1 MSCRPQDEAGAQTRR
16 PPAHQGFFGGGQF
29 SFDSVAS
36 SLDDSGYYS
45 PVSEQND
52 PEGGLFAPAKRSAPV
67 VRPPTA
73 GGELRVAKGTK
84 MQALGGNDI
93 DADFVNPT
101 KRIRP
106 ASPGDD
112 ENMVLTRQ
120 GSRSRDLPKRPC
132 VRRSTSRSR
141 GSLTRA
147 NTLENASAGGTQ
159 TFILPPNV
167 PHPSAAM
174 GDLPGLE
181 FSEVDLGRY
190 AELYEQGSERWSKA
204 TMEEWLAGANDI
216 MFKFTEMIDMVSRN
230 SIVFGSACVVF
241 PIAFPI
247 SFS

>member
-1 MSCRPQDEAGAQTRR
+1 
-16 PPAHQGFFGGGQF
+16 
-29 SFDSVAS
+29 
-36 SLDDSGYYS
+36 
-45 PVSEQND
+45 
-52 PEGGLFAPAKRSAPV
+52 
-67 VRPPTA
+67 
-73 GGELRVAKGTK
+73 

-120 GSRSRDLPKRPC
+120 GGQSRDLPKRPG
-132 VRRSTSRSR
+132 VRRSSSRSR
-141 GSLTRA
+141 GSLPRA
-147 NTLENASAGGTQ
+147 NTLENASAGGIQ

-230 SIVFGSACVVF
+230 SIMFGSACVVF
-241 PIAFPI
+241 PYRFPHFFFI
-247 SFS
+247 D